1 MFKEAKM
8 KKVIKSNYGA
18 TMDPRLKN
26 GKLFI
31 STNLMQ
37 LLLKALAKS
46 SVSTST
52 DHSTLYLNFH

>member
-1 MFKEAKM
+1 
-8 KKVIKSNYGA
+8 
-18 TMDPRLKN
+18 
-26 GKLFI
+26 LFI

-46 SVSTST
+46 LVSTLT